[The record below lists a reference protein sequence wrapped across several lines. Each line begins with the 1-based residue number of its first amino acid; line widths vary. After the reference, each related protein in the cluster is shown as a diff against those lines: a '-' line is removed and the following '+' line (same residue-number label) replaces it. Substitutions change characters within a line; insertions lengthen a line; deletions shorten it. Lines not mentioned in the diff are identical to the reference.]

1 MVWYFLRAGGKGG
14 KMEAIPLGNPLD
26 IAGALFFAALY
37 IAVSFMIYYARD
49 WMGDSGSY
57 LSALVAGVADID
69 AITIST
75 AKWARAEFLSTAADM
90 VLLAMISNTTF
101 KFAATLLRGHR
112 DLRPFLFWGFGGV
125 LACAISYLLISVT

>member
-1 MVWYFLRAGGKGG
+1 
-14 KMEAIPLGNPLD
+14 
-26 IAGALFFAALY
+26 
-37 IAVSFMIYYARD
+37 MIYYARD